1 MKTESTVVRSASRL
15 LSYLLLGVLV
25 AWMIAPTAIGQTKA
39 DGKAKW
45 DSVVAEAKKEGTVV
59 VFGPAGTTLRKIVT
73 ERFAKAFPGI
83 KIEFSGARGND
94 LAAKVRAERDAG
106 IYSVDVV
113 VQGTTTANLYFKPL
127 GLLPV
132 QPILMLPEV
141 TNLANWRDNAL
152 DFSDKDKL
160 NLVFGFMVK
169 TPLVYNVDQVQ
180 ASDVDE
186 LNNLLDPKWKGK
198 ILLGDPIPSG
208 SGSAAF
214 RWLWAIL
221 GPEKATAYY
230 KSIRAQAGAVD
241 RDERR
246 MIEWVAQ
253 GRYAIHLGAGENM
266 VPELQERG
274 LKFGIVTDFKGDGG
288 LITAGASSIMRLTKP
303 PHPNAQIVFIN
314 WLLSKEGQTAWSE
327 ASKFNSRRTDVPTT
341 HVPSFAIPKP
351 GVKYWNSYI
360 EENVDRT
367 PEEEALLKGLFGR

>member
-1 MKTESTVVRSASRL
+1 MKAEVFFSPVKRGFLHYILIGLFSF
-15 LSYLLLGVLV
+15 
-25 AWMIAPTAIGQTKA
+25 IAQPAFGQAKA

-45 DSVVAEAKKEGTVV
+45 ESTVSEAKSAGSVVVLGH
-59 VFGPAGTTLRKIVT
+59 AGTAVRKMVT
-73 ERFAKAFPGI
+73 QRFSKAFPDI

-94 LAAKVRAERDAG
+94 LAAKIRAERDAG

-113 VQGTTTANLYFKPL
+113 VQGTTTANLYFKPM
-127 GLLPV
+127 GMLPV
-132 QPILMLPEV
+132 QPILLLPEV

-169 TPLVYNVDQVQ
+169 TPLVYNVEQVRPN
-180 ASDVDE
+180 DVED

-221 GPEKATAYY
+221 GPEKARVYF
-230 KSIRAQAGAVD
+230 KNIRAQAGAVD

-253 GRYAIHLGAGENM
+253 GRYAINLGAGENM

-274 LKFGIVTDFKGDGG
+274 LKFGIVTEFKRDGG
-288 LITAGASSIMRLTKP
+288 LITAGASGIMRLTKP

-314 WLLSKEGQTAWSE
+314 WLLSKDGQTAWSE
-327 ASKFNSRRTDVPTT
+327 ATKFNSRRLDVPTA
-341 HVPSFAIPKP
+341 HLPSFAIPQP
-351 GVKYWNSYI
+351 GVKYWNSYV

-367 PEEEALLKGLFGR
+367 PEEEALLKVQF

>member
-1 MKTESTVVRSASRL
+1 MKTEISHMEKRRIFFFAFMALFYFVAQSAF
-15 LSYLLLGVLV
+15 
-25 AWMIAPTAIGQTKA
+25 GQAKA
-39 DGKAKW
+39 DWK
-45 DSVVAEAKKEGTVV
+45 SVVAEAKKEGTVV
-59 VFGPAGTTLRKIVT
+59 VFGPAGTAVRKVVT
-73 ERFAKAFPGI
+73 EQFSKAFPDI

-169 TPLVYNVDQVQ
+169 TPLVYNVEQVRP
-180 ASDVDE
+180 SDVDE

-221 GPEKATAYY
+221 GPEKARAYF
-230 KSIRAQAGAVD
+230 KTIRAQAGAVD

-274 LKFGIVTDFKGDGG
+274 LKFGIVTEFKGDGG

-303 PHPNAQIVFIN
+303 AHPNAQIVFIN

-327 ASKFNSRRTDVPTT
+327 ATKFNSRRLDVPTG
-341 HVPSFAIPKP
+341 HLPAFAIPRP
-351 GVKYWNSYI
+351 GVKYWNSYV

-367 PEEEALLKGLFGR
+367 PEEEALLKQLFGR